1 MTANQYNFTKQNNVV
16 MKARK
21 RFTKQNGV
29 VKQILAG
36 WTKRNGVV
44 EQVYASVPTPK
55 FATFITSNISE
66 YGTNV
71 LAIRT
76 NDAVLYNYNA
86 GYDND
91 VLIQNDFWSDG
102 PIVDVSCKLRPN
114 YISYN
119 YAENS
124 LIGSGSYGEKELLL
138 SDPYNPVAYSRYGGN
153 IRAPIKIGDIDY
165 IGYESIYNSSTSGY
179 DTKLVEFSATAKTT
193 GEAVASGV
201 NYPSRV
207 HFSSGLCL
215 YEGRGVCVAN
225 YEALATG
232 GTKTFVLY
240 DYDHSASNKVSYNT
254 VVSIDNALAKSGGI
268 SSGVFT
274 TNGQDCFFTV
284 SWLDNSSGDDSSYLC
299 KYNIQTK
306 TLTKIALDRGSTI
319 IGTYNGFVYIL
330 VASENFD
337 EFLVV
342 EKYNLS
348 LELVGTHAI
357 SAQSDKLSTQ
367 PFRTTVNSN
376 SRYVAFYDESATWYC
391 VLDLEL
397 F

>member
-1 MTANQYNFTKQNNVV
+1 MTAKQYNFTKQNDVV

-44 EQVYASVPTPK
+44 EQVYSSVFTPQ
-55 FATFITSNISE
+55 FATFINSITSDHSIDVFAVS
-66 YGTNV
+66 
-71 LAIRT
+71 A
-76 NDAVLYNYNA
+76 NDAVLYDANA
-86 GYDND
+86 GYDNS
-91 VLIQNDFWSDG
+91 VLIQSEFWSDG
-102 PIVDVSCKLRPN
+102 PIVDVSCKLRPR

-124 LIGSGSYGEKELLL
+124 LIGSGVGGEKELLL
-138 SDPYNPVAYSRYGGN
+138 SDPYNPVAYARYGGN
-153 IRAPIKIGDIDY
+153 ICAPIKIGHISY
-165 IGYESIYNSSTSGY
+165 IGYESTYVNPTVGYN
-179 DTKLVEFSATAKTT
+179 TKLVEFSATAKTT

-201 NYPSRV
+201 N
-207 HFSSGLCL
+207 FSAGLCL
-215 YEGRGVCVAN
+215 HEGRGVCLVRQVSTTSTTN
-225 YEALATG
+225 D
-232 GTKTFVLY
+232 TKTFVLY
-240 DYDHSASNKVSYNT
+240 DYDHSASNKVSYST
-254 VVSIDNALAKSGGI
+254 VISIVGGTGTSGNI
-268 SSGVFT
+268 STGVFT

-284 SWLDNSSGDDSSYLC
+284 NWNYNAGHDYSYLC

-306 TLTKIALDRGSTI
+306 TLTKVALGRGRTI
-319 IGTYNGFVYIL
+319 IGTYNGFVYVL
-330 VASENFD
+330 AASDNTE

-357 SAQSDKLSTQ
+357 PAQSDKTKPTINSQ

-376 SRYVAFYDESATWYC
+376 NRYVAFYEPSELWYC

>member
-1 MTANQYNFTKQNNVV
+1 MTAKQYNFTKQNDVV

-44 EQVYASVPTPK
+44 EQVYSNVFTPQ
-55 FATFITSNISE
+55 FATFITSITSE
-66 YGTNV
+66 SGNDV
-71 LAIRT
+71 FAVSA
-76 NDAVLYNYNA
+76 NDAVLYDANA
-86 GYDND
+86 GYDNA

-102 PIVDVSCKLRPN
+102 PIVDVRCKLRPN
-114 YISYN
+114 YVSYN

-124 LIGSGSYGEKELLL
+124 LIGSGTFGEKELLL

-153 IRAPIKIGDIDY
+153 IRAPIKIGDINY
-165 IGYESIYNSSTSGY
+165 IGYESTYNSSIAGY

-201 NYPSRV
+201 N
-207 HFSSGLCL
+207 FSSGLCL
-215 YEGRGVCVAN
+215 YEGRGVCLVRQVSTTSKTN
-225 YEALATG
+225 D
-232 GTKTFVLY
+232 TKTFVLY

-254 VVSIDNALAKSGGI
+254 VVSIVGGTGTSGDI
-268 SSGVFT
+268 SNGVFT

-284 SWLDNSSGDDSSYLC
+284 NWNYYSGHDYSYLC
-299 KYNIQTK
+299 KYNIQIK
-306 TLTKIALDRGSTI
+306 TLTKVALGRGRTI
-319 IGTYNGFVYIL
+319 IGTYNGFVYVIA
-330 VASENFD
+330 ASDND
-337 EFLVV
+337 NEFLVV

-357 SAQSDKLSTQ
+357 PAQSDKIKPTINSQ

-376 SRYVAFYDESATWYC
+376 SRYVAFYDSGELWYC